1 MPKINVLDKNVAE
14 LIAAGEVVERPSSV
28 VKELVENAID
38 AGATAVTV
46 EIKNGGISFIRVTDN
61 GCGMAR
67 EDIPLAFLRHATS
80 KIHKEEDLES
90 ILTLG
95 FRGEALASIS
105 AVARVELLT
114 READASVGYRYRI
127 EGGEEA
133 TFDEAG
139 CPVGTTIVVRD
150 IFYNIPA
157 RMKFLKK
164 NVSEANSVASIVD
177 KIALSHPEVSFQF
190 IRDGKNEL
198 HTPGDNDLRSCI
210 YTVIS
215 REFANSLVE
224 VDYQNSGF
232 RLRGFITRPT
242 LSRPTRSLQN
252 FFINGRFIKSRTCMV
267 ALEEAFK
274 GSIQVGKFPGCVLF
288 LEIPPNT
295 VDVNVHPTK
304 LEVRFTNEKVI
315 FDTVYYG
322 VKSALSATTDRP
334 QLETGTEDV
343 KQRYL
348 KEELFRP
355 TVAGRDSQLTF
366 ANGKQGSGAIPKAPS
381 LAENQKRWPL
391 GGKLQEG
398 PVESTFYQSEKAN
411 GFTYERQLPPQED
424 IPLPEEPPAF
434 LSHGSGSLGA
444 EVWENAAAV
453 AVGKEKPSAPPASAV
468 DASSSAE
475 NAGPA
480 KRAAGVSVSAVPPA
494 ETAAFRLVGE
504 AFDTYILVQLGEE
517 LLLVDKH
524 AAHERYLYEKL
535 RESADAGDRQM
546 LLVPLQVTLSMEEY
560 DAALAHTDVFAAAGF
575 QIEDF
580 GPGMVRVYEVP
591 MVLGESDIG
600 SLVAEI
606 ADNIKE
612 KKTDVSPKSL
622 DDLYHNVAC
631 RAAVKAHDKS
641 SLGELQKMVE
651 ELIFRY
657 NIKYCPHGRP
667 VAITIPK
674 REIEKKFGRV

>member
-190 IRDGKNEL
+190 IRDGNNEL

-242 LSRPTRSLQN
+242 LSRPVACKISL
-252 FFINGRFIKSRTCMV
+252 ST
-267 ALEEAFK
+267 A
-274 GSIQVGKFPGCVLF
+274 
-288 LEIPPNT
+288 
-295 VDVNVHPTK
+295 
-304 LEVRFTNEKVI
+304 
-315 FDTVYYG
+315 
-322 VKSALSATTDRP
+322 ALSNPAPVWWRW
-334 QLETGTEDV
+334 
-343 KQRYL
+343 KR
-348 KEELFRP
+348 R
-355 TVAGRDSQLTF
+355 S
-366 ANGKQGSGAIPKAPS
+366 KALS
-381 LAENQKRWPL
+381 RWGNSP
-391 GGKLQEG
+391 
-398 PVESTFYQSEKAN
+398 
-411 GFTYERQLPPQED
+411 
-424 IPLPEEPPAF
+424 
-434 LSHGSGSLGA
+434 
-444 EVWENAAAV
+444 
-453 AVGKEKPSAPPASAV
+453 
-468 DASSSAE
+468 
-475 NAGPA
+475 
-480 KRAAGVSVSAVPPA
+480 GVCC
-494 ETAAFRLVGE
+494 F
-504 AFDTYILVQLGEE
+504 
-517 LLLVDKH
+517 
-524 AAHERYLYEKL
+524 
-535 RESADAGDRQM
+535 
-546 LLVPLQVTLSMEEY
+546 
-560 DAALAHTDVFAAAGF
+560 
-575 QIEDF
+575 
-580 GPGMVRVYEVP
+580 
-591 MVLGESDIG
+591 
-600 SLVAEI
+600 
-606 ADNIKE
+606 
-612 KKTDVSPKSL
+612 
-622 DDLYHNVAC
+622 
-631 RAAVKAHDKS
+631 
-641 SLGELQKMVE
+641 
-651 ELIFRY
+651 
-657 NIKYCPHGRP
+657 
-667 VAITIPK
+667 
-674 REIEKKFGRV
+674 